1 MPSSNVNAPDPWAIE
16 ASTLPLAFAQVRE
29 DPRLDCEIAET
40 LPPDGVVV
48 MIASGGETVIPLAR
62 QPLGRIHAVDLNPAQ
77 IAIARLKLH
86 LARTTPPDTIC
97 RILGHEPMP
106 RPERRG
112 TLESLLATLLLPE
125 TTLGPLDL
133 VSELGPDHAGRYERC
148 FAAMRQ
154 LIKDG
159 SSRREAL
166 AKVMTLSNLETLFG
180 QPAVQNPRRPFCEHF
195 ADRSDRAFARDDA
208 AINPFLRQMYSGT
221 FAPGH
226 RYDWLQQTDPIRAEV
241 LWHHGTMM
249 GFLSDLPPASADM
262 VHISNILDWLSPS
275 SAAQTLAAAARVLKP
290 GGKLIARQLNSS
302 LDFEALTDSIVW
314 DADRGR
320 RMEPRDRSFFYPRI
334 FVGTRP

>member
-29 DPRLDCEIAET
+29 DPRLDCEIAES

-48 MIASGGETVIPLAR
+48 MIASGGETIIPLAR
-62 QPLGRIHAVDLNPAQ
+62 LPMGRIHAVDMNPAQ
-77 IAIARLKLH
+77 IAIARLKLY
-86 LARTTPPDTIC
+86 LAGATPPDAIC
-97 RILGHEPMP
+97 RILGHEPMHP
-106 RPERRG
+106 SERRK
-112 TLESLLATLLLPE
+112 TLERLLEMLLLPE
-125 TTLGPLDL
+125 NILGPLDL
-133 VSELGPDHAGRYERC
+133 VSELGPDHSGRYERC

-154 LIKDG
+154 LIEDG

-180 QPAVQNPRRPFCEHF
+180 QQAVQNPRRPFCEHF
-195 ADRSDRAFARDDA
+195 TDRSEWAFARDDA
-208 AINPFLRQMYSGT
+208 AINPFLHQMYAGT

-226 RYDWLQQTDPIRAEV
+226 RYDWLQRTDPIRAEV
-241 LWHHGTMM
+241 LWHHGTML
-249 GFLSDLPPASADM
+249 GVLSDLPPGSTDM

-275 SAAQTLAAAARVLKP
+275 LAAQTLDAAARVLKP

-302 LDFEALTDSIVW
+302 LDFNALTDSIAW
-314 DADRGR
+314 DDDWGR

>member
-48 MIASGGETVIPLAR
+48 MIASGGETIVPLAR
-62 QPLGRIHAVDLNPAQ
+62 RPLARIHAVDMNPAQ

-86 LARTTPPDTIC
+86 LARTTPPDAIC

-106 RPERRG
+106 PSERRKI
-112 TLESLLATLLLPE
+112 LEGLLATLLLPE
-125 TTLGPLDL
+125 TILGPLDL

-154 LIKDG
+154 LIENG

-166 AKVMTLSNLETLFG
+166 AKVMTFANLETLFG
-180 QPAVQNPRRPFCEHF
+180 QQAVQNPRRPFCEHF
-195 ADRSDRAFARDDA
+195 ADRSDGAFARDDA
-208 AINPFLRQMYSGT
+208 ANNPFLRQMYAGT

-226 RYDWLQQTDPIRAEV
+226 RYDWLQRADPIRAEV

-249 GFLSDLPPASADM
+249 GVLSNLPPASAHM
-262 VHISNILDWLSPS
+262 VHISNILDWLSPAL
-275 SAAQTLAAAARVLKP
+275 AAQTLEAAARVLKP

-302 LDFEALTDSIVW
+302 LDFEALTDAIAW
-314 DADRGR
+314 DADWGR

>member
-29 DPRLDCEIAET
+29 DPRLDREIAET

-48 MIASGGETVIPLAR
+48 MIASGGETVVPLAR
-62 QPLGRIHAVDLNPAQ
+62 QPLARIHAVDMNPAQ

-86 LARTTPPDTIC
+86 LARTTPPDAIC

-106 RPERRG
+106 PSERRK

-125 TTLGPLDL
+125 TILGPLDL

-166 AKVMTLSNLETLFG
+166 AKV
-180 QPAVQNPRRPFCEHF
+180 R
-195 ADRSDRAFARDDA
+195 ADRFASTLPIGATGPSPARMRPSTPSCAKCTRALSLPVTAT
-208 AINPFLRQMYSGT
+208 IGCSKPIPSG
-221 FAPGH
+221 P
-226 RYDWLQQTDPIRAEV
+226 
-241 LWHHGTMM
+241 
-249 GFLSDLPPASADM
+249 
-262 VHISNILDWLSPS
+262 
-275 SAAQTLAAAARVLKP
+275 
-290 GGKLIARQLNSS
+290 
-302 LDFEALTDSIVW
+302 
-314 DADRGR
+314 
-320 RMEPRDRSFFYPRI
+320 RSFGITEP
-334 FVGTRP
+334 